1 MIKKLMTVPFAMVLP
16 LFLLTSCSNESNDED
31 HESAEAS
38 AESNYTDIESCAG
51 YAVDQL
57 KSVLKNPSSLI
68 VNNLYAVEADDCYIF
83 EIDYSA
89 ENGFGGMN
97 RDDLFIAVNSIES
110 GFAVHTYGAG
120 AFSEAENQ
128 MYSSQFFT
136 KYSKISGYYIF
147 DPENYLVIG
156 IDESG
161 IDSTID
167 QRVELTGKMK
177 GEKSDSTG
185 FGGAWD
191 FEVRDDPFLK
201 VVYFT
206 EGTDLSW
213 YKQFTGVPY
222 EITISA
228 IKDADGHY
236 REAEIVED
244 TIRDATIDERLQRFN
259 YYDRTILKDTIDDTG
274 MEAISPDNIEALLTD
289 ATFSVRNNYSGGPH
303 TITFNSDGT
312 VNANYTYNGQEYSMY
327 KSWRVE
333 NGSVVC
339 TDTFTSSL
347 SGEPVTKDYYFT
359 PYRYDKTRY
368 LLMDQNGDYSM
379 VLTQK

>member
-1 MIKKLMTVPFAMVLP
+1 MKKLLAFMLAAVLA
-16 LFLLTSCSNESNDED
+16 LSLAACGNGNGGKG
-31 HESAEAS
+31 AS
-38 AESNYTDIESCAG
+38 AESSYADIASCAE

-83 EIDYSA
+83 AIDYSA

-97 RDDLFIAVNSIES
+97 RDEFYIAVNSVEN
-110 GFAVHTYGAG
+110 GFAVRTYGTG
-120 AFSEAENQ
+120 TFSEAENQ
-128 MYSSQFFT
+128 MYSSQDFEKFN
-136 KYSKISGYYIF
+136 KVSGAYIL
-147 DPENYLVIG
+147 DPETYQVTG

-185 FGGAWD
+185 YGGAWD
-191 FEVRDDPFLK
+191 FEVEGDSFLK

-213 YKQFTGVPY
+213 YEQFTGFPY

-228 IKDADGHY
+228 IKDADGIY

-244 TIRDATIDERLQRFN
+244 TIHDATIEERFQRFN
-259 YYDRTILKDTIDDTG
+259 YYDRTILQNTIADSGFEVMSGDAMKAILMDT
-274 MEAISPDNIEALLTD
+274 
-289 ATFSVRNNYSGGPH
+289 TFSMRNNYGGDGDGTH
-303 TITFNSDGT
+303 TITFNGDGT
-312 VNANYTYNGQEYSMY
+312 VDASYTYEGAEYSMY
-327 KSWRVE
+327 EAWRME
-333 NGSVVC
+333 GDSVVC
-339 TDTFTSSL
+339 THSYTSN
-347 SGEPVTKDYYFT
+347 GAQKTTDYYFT
-359 PYRYDKTRY
+359 PYQYDGTRY
-368 LLMDQNGDYSM
+368 LLLAQNGDYSM
-379 VLTQK
+379 ILTLQ